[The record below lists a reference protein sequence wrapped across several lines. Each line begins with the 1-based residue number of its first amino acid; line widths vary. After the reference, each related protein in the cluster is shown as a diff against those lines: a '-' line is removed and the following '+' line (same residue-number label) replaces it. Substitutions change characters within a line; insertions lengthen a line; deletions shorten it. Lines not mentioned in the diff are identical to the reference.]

1 MEQKKVLFECID
13 GILNTLEQDIAIA
26 MPDDELGNKVETSD
40 EQRDSI
46 ARALMLLCKQRIVLC
61 VYRSIFE
68 AEVMDGWIDKI
79 MDAIE
84 CEVKDSL
91 CLLSR
96 QSQKDEI
103 TAYVSDLRN
112 TLLNYIAA

>member
-1 MEQKKVLFECID
+1 MEQKKVLFGCID
-13 GILNTLEQDIAIA
+13 GILNALEQDIAIA
-26 MPDDELGNKVETSD
+26 MPDDELGNKVETS
-40 EQRDSI
+40 EEKRESI
-46 ARALMLLCKQRIVLC
+46 ARALMLLYKQRIVLL

-68 AEVMDGWIDKI
+68 AEVMDGWIDNI

-91 CLLSR
+91 CLLSC

-103 TAYVSDLRN
+103 TAYVSDLWN
-112 TLLNYIAA
+112 TLLNSIAA